1 MGNASILT
9 FFHSGLVRINQNKYR
24 HHVKNLTAPTH
35 FFLKK
40 ILAGA
45 VLVIFV
51 LSITSCKTC
60 KCPAYSQN
68 VTTQSGFCFLDNGGK
83 KPQKIAPTFRLGYCV
98 LVDDWD
104 F

>member
-1 MGNASILT
+1 MGNAFILT
-9 FFHSGLVRINQNKYR
+9 FFHPGLIQINQNKYR

-68 VTTQSGFCFLDNGGK
+68 KSATEIKVSNETLRPDK
-83 KPQKIAPTFRLGYCV
+83 V
-98 LVDDWD
+98 
-104 F
+104 